1 MTAKES
7 LPGDSDILQVAL
19 IMFAVM
25 SLGTTEF
32 IKDSFPMFAALRPPK
47 TIVVYLII
55 IVQLMPAAILVGAD
69 RYIASREG
77 AERWLRN
84 FRRGVFVLALALI
97 LRQIQLYWGPAT
109 DFTNDVRS
117 ASVVLLVLLDL
128 VVVTGLVLLAWQGY
142 RGLVTFFYYMSP
154 IAIAA
159 SAIIVFQVQTD
170 ELDVPLY
177 AQEVATVS
185 EADEKPPVFVIVF
198 DGLGYDTMYP
208 DGELDRES
216 FPNAARLA
224 DSGVSFSDATSNF
237 FWSFESLP
245 TIVEPASEL
254 TDDYNVRLYTQYP
267 VLEAIYFPE
276 CGTTI
281 TCRGARYLT
290 ETAPLRV
297 ASYLA
302 LRTVYQVTPKV
313 AETVISMPMGWALDG
328 LGWPF
333 PSADR
338 PGWQTFTKRQFD
350 EFMGDVDAEQ
360 ARGRLYIVHLMV
372 PHDPYAFDED
382 GNALST
388 VGSYRSQAMFADKLL
403 GRFIDKL
410 ETEGLF
416 DESVVIVTSDHGTR
430 PVTPSETA
438 VPLVTT
444 PRVPLIIHAPS
455 VDDHGVVM
463 DVEYQHIDFGPTLA
477 DVLGL
482 SQPTD
487 SDGVSAF
494 SDERLDRDKTFAI
507 DGIEFVYNEED
518 SVWEHAEKALPD

>member
-25 SLGTTEF
+25 SLATTEF
-32 IKDSFPMFAALRPPK
+32 IKDAFPLWDALRPSK
-47 TIVVYLII
+47 MIVVYLII
-55 IVQLMPAAILVGAD
+55 IVQLIPAAILLGAD
-69 RYIASREG
+69 RYIASRHG
-77 AERWLRN
+77 AGRWLRN
-84 FRRGVFVLALALI
+84 FRRGVFVLALVLI
-97 LRQIQLYWGPAT
+97 LRQIQLYWSPAT
-109 DFTNDVRS
+109 EFTNDVRS

-128 VVVTGLVLLAWQGY
+128 VIVAGLVLLVWRAY

-159 SAIIVFQVQTD
+159 SAIIVFQVRTD
-170 ELDVPLY
+170 EENLPFY

-185 EADEKPPVFVIVF
+185 EADEKAPVFIIVF

-237 FWSFESLP
+237 FWSFQSVP
-245 TIVEPASEL
+245 TIVEPARVL

-267 VLEAIYFPE
+267 VLEKKYYPE

-281 TCRGARYLT
+281 TCRGVRYLT
-290 ETAPLRV
+290 ETGPLRV

-302 LRTVYQVTPKV
+302 LRTFYRVTPKA
-313 AETVISMPMGWALDG
+313 AETVISLPMGWALDG

-333 PSADR
+333 PSADP
-338 PGWQTFTKRQFD
+338 PGWHTFSKRQFN
-350 EFMGDVDAEQ
+350 EFLDDVDAEQ
-360 ARGRLYIVHLMV
+360 AQGRLYIVHLMV
-372 PHDPYAFDED
+372 PHHPNAFDED

-388 VGSYRSQAMFADKLL
+388 AGRYRPQAMFADELL
-403 GRFIDKL
+403 GRFMDKL
-410 ETEGLF
+410 EDEGLF
-416 DESVVIVTSDHGTR
+416 DESVVIMTSDHGPRT
-430 PVTPSETA
+430 VTPSATK

-455 VDDHGVVM
+455 VEEHGVVL

-482 SQPTD
+482 PTPTV

-494 SDERLDRDKTFAI
+494 SEERPDRDKTFAI
-507 DGIEFVYNEED
+507 RSIKFVYNKED
-518 SVWEHAEKALPD
+518 VVWEHAE